1 MGALMVVDPQHTAR
15 YQPVGL
21 YINRGAPKKGRLVR
35 GRKTKNPREN
45 TYGKTTRGEEKA
57 TNGREQETQRRKKP
71 RSGGNK
77 RKKTES

>member
-1 MGALMVVDPQHTAR
+1 
-15 YQPVGL
+15 
-21 YINRGAPKKGRLVR
+21 LVR